1 MKKRHQLLMGLLAA
15 TVIFSGCAKQTDA
28 VPSVIMPESSAATSS
43 AVVESSAA
51 SNAAD
56 QNASNGSAGEQAKA
70 ESSSAVGESAAAGS
84 SSAASESS
92 AAASSGAASDS
103 SAAASSGA
111 ASESSAAKDKS
122 AAESSAAKES
132 STANTAA
139 ESAAPASQPVV
150 DPESYKP
157 TNVRKSEP
165 VDPSTMY
172 RSELTNEWIAGCL
185 QNQRPVAVMVDN
197 ELYALPH
204 YGVNDADVVY
214 EIMNSTENNRVTRLM
229 VLVKDWENIERLG
242 SIRSVRTTNF
252 MVAAEWNAILCHDGG
267 PFYIQDYTSKPYVN
281 NLSGSFARFSN
292 GKATEF
298 TEYVTY
304 NSYTNTNKGQTYAGL
319 GSRIKSAGYSTTYN
333 DYYPG
338 RHFNFSDEEFNLSDN
353 YNVVSATDVDLPF
366 PHNGSELFYNS
377 GTRTYDYYEYGS
389 YHTDAATGEVTTF
402 KNVILQ
408 SCSFYNLD
416 SNGYLTYNVVGS
428 GSDGY
433 YITNGEAI
441 PITWSKNSE
450 TALTIFRNRDTGE
463 EITLNTGKTYI
474 ALVPSDAWG
483 QLSLN

>member
-15 TVIFSGCAKQTDA
+15 TVIFAGCAKQTDA
-28 VPSVIMPESSAATSS
+28 IPSVIIPESSAGTSG
-43 AVVESSAA
+43 AMVESSVQ
-51 SNAAD
+51 SNAAE
-56 QNASNGSAGEQAKA
+56 QNAAGNGASSQTTVESGASAIGGGAIDA
-70 ESSSAVGESAAAGS
+70 NPPAAGNSAAGNP
-84 SSAASESS
+84 
-92 AAASSGAASDS
+92 ASSGSNS
-103 SAAASSGA
+103 SANANSGNA
-111 ASESSAAKDKS
+111 NNN
-122 AAESSAAKES
+122 
-132 STANTAA
+132 ST
-139 ESAAPASQPVV
+139 ASQPVL
-150 DPESYKP
+150 DPEAYKP

-172 RSELTNEWIAGCL
+172 RSELTNEWIAGSL

-229 VLVKDWENIERLG
+229 VIVKDWENIERLG
-242 SIRSVRTTNF
+242 SIRSTRTTNF

-281 NLSGSFARFSN
+281 NLSGGFARYSN

-338 RHFNFSDEEFNLSDN
+338 KHFNFSDEEFKLSDN
-353 YNVVSATDVDLPF
+353 YSTVAATSVTLNF
-366 PHNGSELFYNS
+366 PHNGSKLFYNTS
-377 GTRTYDYYEYGS
+377 TGTYDYYEYGE
-389 YHTDAATGEVTTF
+389 YHKDAATGGVTTF

-416 SNGYLTYNVVGS
+416 ANGYLTYNVVGS
-428 GSDGY
+428 GDGY

-441 PITWSKNSE
+441 PITWSKGSE
-450 TALTIFRNRDTGE
+450 TGLTVFKNKATGQ

-474 ALVPSDAWG
+474 AIAPSDTWS
-483 QLSLN
+483 QVTLK